1 MQEPHGVRYSGLA
14 VHNAVPLTEMVYY
27 MEPVYFFFKM
37 IQIFIYTNVHSLL
50 KIYVHN
56 PISLNTSK
64 KPSQ

>member
-1 MQEPHGVRYSGLA
+1 
-14 VHNAVPLTEMVYY
+14 MVYY

-56 PISLNTSK
+56 PISLNTPEKS
-64 KPSQ
+64 SQQILEIDEVITCISLLTDVVYN